1 MDSEKATSLEF
12 SSDWEEYRRMSLS
25 PGGFGD
31 KRTEIWPKVLHAQ
44 PLPPFPEGSTAD
56 ESSCHPDER
65 QIRLD
70 TERSFVLYP
79 VDSKTDKDTLQSELH
94 DLLVEIFRKHPKL
107 NYFQGYHD
115 IITVL
120 LLTLPRELQLPC
132 AEQLSLQRVRDSM
145 GTTLDPVLGLLRV
158 MKNLLRVADPKYAEL
173 LERTSPLPYYAL
185 PNLLT
190 LFSHDM
196 PTLPLI
202 QHVFDYLLCRP
213 PIFVVYLAS
222 AIVLSRKADVER
234 LEEEGE
240 EGMMHSLLSALP
252 EIVDDNDSS
261 SEEVRPKVE
270 ETTFPDIKQE
280 TSDLLDLDDDNT
292 SPEVRPKDEP
302 ENNIPDIKQETS
314 DLLQGNIG
322 DDDATAEPSGDLAI
336 GQEAAVGPDVLVAEP
351 DLPLTSETKPE
362 LPLSRLSDT
371 STEKSDSSPQA
382 NRRKISKPKPH
393 SLTDILNASDALYEA
408 HPPISLQLSSIM
420 GPQSVVFTWST
431 RASDMPASDEAECM
445 VQRLDLIVYPEAP
458 VVENDDDKSATKRR
472 RKRFKRRAGPGT
484 AMLVGAGLVLGVAVA
499 VSVYGARQ
507 GGDPARDWRK
517 LGRLL
522 GNVFTGASERLVR
535 YRT

>member
-1 MDSEKATSLEF
+1 MDPEKVSPASNV
-12 SSDWEEYRRMSLS
+12 WEEYRSMSLS

-31 KRTEIWPKVLHAQ
+31 KRADIWPKVLHAHPQ
-44 PLPPFPEGSTAD
+44 PFREAPAD
-56 ESSCHPDER
+56 DELSCHPDER

-79 VDSKTDKDTLQSELH
+79 VDSNTDKDTLQSELH
-94 DLLVEIFRKHPKL
+94 DLLVEIFRKRPKL

-145 GTTLDPVLGLLRV
+145 GSTLEPVLGLLRV

-213 PIFVVYLAS
+213 PIFVVYLAT
-222 AIVLSRKADVER
+222 AIILSRKQDVER

-252 EIVDDNDSS
+252 EIVDDNSDPSKEELRPKEDLF
-261 SEEVRPKVE
+261 SEEIAPTVV
-270 ETTFPDIKQE
+270 D
-280 TSDLLDLDDDNT
+280 
-292 SPEVRPKDEP
+292 
-302 ENNIPDIKQETS
+302 IPDIKQEVSDPLEVLDSLEGHAGDEHTS
-314 DLLQGNIG
+314 DVV
-322 DDDATAEPSGDLAI
+322 EPTGDLPV
-336 GQEAAVGPDVLVAEP
+336 GQEASVVPDVFIPELE
-351 DLPLTSETKPE
+351 LPPIEVPSETKAEVPSA
-362 LPLSRLSDT
+362 PPPDA
-371 STEKSDSSPQA
+371 STEKFETPPQPS
-382 NRRKISKPKPH
+382 RRKVTKPKPRT
-393 SLTDILNASDALYEA
+393 LTDILTTSDALYDA
-408 HPPISLQLSSIM
+408 HPPSHPSLQLSSIM
-420 GPQSVVFTWST
+420 GPQSVIFTWST
-431 RASDMPASDEAECM
+431 RVTDMPANDEAECM
-445 VQRLDLIVYPEAP
+445 VQRLDLIVYPEPP
-458 VVENDDDKSATKRR
+458 VIENDTEKHATKRR
-472 RKRFKRRAGPGT
+472 RKRFKRRTGT
-484 AMLVGAGLVLGVAVA
+484 TTVGMLVGAGLVLGVAVA
-499 VSVYGARQ
+499 FSVYGARQ
-507 GGDPARDWRK
+507 GGDHHRDWRK
-517 LGRLL
+517 IGRWV
-522 GNVFTGASERLVR
+522 GGIITGASERVIR